1 MWYASSYCIYTH
13 PAVEVL
19 FQIIHYS
26 VTESDEEV
34 LVCVEIRGT
43 LERNVEVTVST
54 QENGFAQGQIN
65 ALLSVGIITSN
76 EY

>member
-1 MWYASSYCIYTH
+1 M
-13 PAVEVL
+13 
-19 FQIIHYS
+19 FQVIDYS